1 MRKRNTEPQLRG
13 RPLCIYKNEN
23 PFPSL
28 EVSKGDGRFSVCHSL
43 LSLEFVTRQNC
54 TGSARGERSENVMNR
69 HIRLSH
75 LILTDRHN
83 GGEGLK
89 KREGDWKKG
98 WRKDGREKMRIRR
111 IIFGQ
116 NTLLEFVL
124 DHQNIHGETVPSSG
138 Q

>member
-1 MRKRNTEPQLRG
+1 
-13 RPLCIYKNEN
+13 
-23 PFPSL
+23 
-28 EVSKGDGRFSVCHSL
+28 
-43 LSLEFVTRQNC
+43 
-54 TGSARGERSENVMNR
+54 MNR

-98 WRKDGREKMRIRR
+98 WRNDGREKMRIRR

-124 DHQNIHGETVPSSG
+124 EIGRAHV
-138 Q
+138 